1 MYTPMFRC
9 HHFNNSFATNGL
21 NFPCV
26 HISENGIEDS
36 QRGVLK
42 LNVAIAGEF
51 SMGSFKEK

>member
-1 MYTPMFRC
+1 MYTPMFICR
-9 HHFNNSFATNGL
+9 HFNNSFATIRL
-21 NFPCV
+21 NFPCF